1 MTIFGK
7 IIGVDESGK
16 GDFFGPLVIASFLAG
31 TKDYPRLKELGVR
44 DGKLI
49 SENRLMDIDLVLR
62 ENYPHVLVIID
73 PPQYNRRY
81 KQIKN
86 LNKLLAWGH
95 AESIEKLAAKY
106 QADKAISDKFGKD
119 ELIEDELTRRKVSLE
134 VEQIIRG
141 ESTVPVA
148 AASIIARAA
157 FIREMEKLS
166 EEYGVEIPRGASSLV
181 DSAGRDMVK
190 KFGIDILEK
199 VAKIH
204 FKNFNKVV
212 NPDLFIK

>member
-1 MTIFGK
+1 MTITGK

-31 TKDYPRLKELGVR
+31 SKDYPRLKELGVR
-44 DGKLI
+44 DSKLI
-49 SENRLMDIDLVLR
+49 SNNRLMDIDLVLR

-95 AESIEKLAAKY
+95 AESIEKLASKY

-134 VEQIIRG
+134 IDQIIRG
-141 ESTVPVA
+141 ESTIPVA

-166 EEYGVEIPRGASSLV
+166 EEYGVVIPRGASSLV

-190 KFGIDILEK
+190 RFGIDILEK
-199 VAKIH
+199 TAKIH
-204 FKNFNKVV
+204 FKNFKKVV

>member
-1 MTIFGK
+1 MTVNAK

-31 TKDYPRLKELGVR
+31 TKDYTRLRELGVR

-49 SENRLMDIDLVLR
+49 SENRLLDIDLVLR
-62 ENYPHVLVIID
+62 ENYPHALVIID

-95 AESIEKLAAKY
+95 AESIEKLSSKNT
-106 QADKAISDKFGKD
+106 ADKAISDKFGKD
-119 ELIEDELTRRKVSLE
+119 VLIEDELKRRKVSLE
-134 VEQIIRG
+134 IEQIVRG
-141 ESTVPVA
+141 EAAVPVA

-181 DSAGRDMVK
+181 DAAGRDMVK
-190 KFGIDILEK
+190 RFGIDILEK
-199 VAKIH
+199 TAKIH
-204 FKNFNKVV
+204 FKNFKKVV